1 MSFINICMSETDE
14 RTEEQSYLTPYIIW
28 SNYERNTGNVA
39 LMSANFFGAY
49 IKQAAGWDLDDY
61 DCFRLSFMQMI
72 PSVGQFGVFDA
83 NGQYT
88 LYSEMTEEQ
97 NDLLD
102 TLRYVQ
108 YYYMN
113 SPS

>member
-1 MSFINICMSETDE
+1 
-14 RTEEQSYLTPYIIW
+14 
-28 SNYERNTGNVA
+28 
-39 LMSANFFGAY
+39 
-49 IKQAAGWDLDDY
+49 
-61 DCFRLSFMQMI
+61 MI